1 MARALSANGI
11 SFEKACML
19 LEGLCCFRA
28 LLELSLGRGFC
39 CSEFF
44 EMS

>member
-19 LEGLCCFRA
+19 LESLCCFRV
-28 LLELSLGRGFC
+28 LLDSDLGRGF
-39 CSEFF
+39 
-44 EMS
+44 

>member
-19 LEGLCCFRA
+19 LEGLCCFRV
-28 LLELSLGRGFC
+28 LLDLPLGEGF
-39 CSEFF
+39 
-44 EMS
+44 